1 MNTTDSLV
9 QVMDTVKNVV
19 NATSNNAVSGDSYQ
33 WAYWLGGILAAGVIA
48 LGVLKSRN
56 AEQEKLKK
64 KMKSGNVDFDSVI
77 NSAFHSQEMYD
88 LLKKKCHPDRFST
101 QPELVEKATEIF
113 ALIVKNKYNHQ
124 ALLELKERAEKE
136 LNIHF

>member
-1 MNTTDSLV
+1 MNITDSLV
-9 QVMDTVKNVV
+9 QVMDTIKNVV
-19 NATSNNAVSGDSYQ
+19 NATSNSAASGDSYQ

-48 LGVLKSRN
+48 LGVLKNRN

-88 LLKKKCHPDRFST
+88 LLKKECHPDRFAT